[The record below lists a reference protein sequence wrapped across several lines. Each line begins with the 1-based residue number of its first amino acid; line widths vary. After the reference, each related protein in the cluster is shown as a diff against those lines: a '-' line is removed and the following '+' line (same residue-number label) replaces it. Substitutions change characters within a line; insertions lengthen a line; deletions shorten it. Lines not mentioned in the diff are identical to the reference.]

1 MEWNGFGMEF
11 AKCEQHE
18 MESRQGKIRFKMS
31 EPRDNLVIANALLG
45 YYHQMFNAILEVN
58 ATYFQRK
65 KKLLPIINL
74 MNNT

>member
-11 AKCEQHE
+11 AKYKQHE

-58 ATYFQRK
+58 AAYFQRK